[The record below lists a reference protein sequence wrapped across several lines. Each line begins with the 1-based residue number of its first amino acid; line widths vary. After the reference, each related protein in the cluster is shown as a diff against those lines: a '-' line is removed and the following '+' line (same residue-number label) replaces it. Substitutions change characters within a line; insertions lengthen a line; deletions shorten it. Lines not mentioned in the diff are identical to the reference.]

1 MNKKSRIIL
10 STIIGLFAA
19 LIGCLNAYNMV
30 KRRSTIGGADVL
42 FTNYEIVF
50 IVLSLLT
57 ISVLLGM
64 GTYLFLSILDKKK
77 RLTDYSLQVEKM
89 LQVLSVASENYLK
102 FYVIDLNSGDLFR
115 FFKNEANSLTY
126 EKVGYS
132 WDEYLETTRE
142 YLDEKG
148 ELHTIDELRRSEIG
162 TVFED
167 RRSTQRDLS
176 TGRDSNTVFRY
187 RGIIRIVG
195 TEETKLAVCTLF
207 DDTESV
213 NRELAIKEVEEKRR
227 EKEEAERLRQTALVD
242 ALSEDYDVIF
252 VFDYTTGKREVIR
265 KKQLDTGDP
274 FDEIHQEI
282 LAKSYTGKDYCETVV
297 APEYKEDFLITI
309 NPENIRNV
317 LREKPAL
324 TFNYMVSIGG
334 VQKFENVKVVRSGD
348 DAEIQRIVFGFSNI
362 DAQVREEKRQQST
375 LQTSLFNEKQM
386 KLSLL
391 SSAKGYHSINV
402 TQNVLL
408 TGVNNVDGNELDVAT
423 RVGLQTPCIYS
434 EYIKRI
440 ADKLVADN
448 KEGFINCF
456 DRDSLL
462 EHFLSGGR
470 NREARFSIYEHGT
483 NLCYVMASIILNK
496 NSDGDIMATVIL
508 YDISE
513 EKQRESELKDALTQ
527 ADSANKAK
535 TEFLSNV
542 SHDIRTPINAI
553 MGMTKIA
560 SLHLD
565 DEEKVKDCLSKI
577 DLSSHHL
584 LELVNEVLDLSK
596 IESGNMDLNE
606 EDFNIHDVVADI
618 SAIVIP
624 LAQKRNH
631 DIRIAASSI
640 THENLYGDKSRIKQ
654 IINNLIGNAIKYTP
668 NGGHISTEIT
678 EEEKGPRHSI
688 FRFIVKD
695 DGIGMQPDFAK
706 RIFESFSR
714 ENNDYVRSQAGTGL
728 GMAITLNLV
737 HMLGGEISLE
747 TAPDVGSTFTVTLPL
762 TISNVDVSHPKEF
775 KGKRILILCNGEG
788 VSQSCT
794 TSGVCIKTIIE
805 DTGMKCELTY
815 SSEEFISVALREE
828 KNGKAYD
835 GYFIPYEIN
844 DNKGPEVM
852 TELADALEQKPHAA
866 IISTRDYDNY
876 AEEAREAGAE
886 YFLVKPVF
894 RASLYQCLSKLIGL
908 ETKKEDS
915 LFEENVDYSKFRILM
930 AEDNDFNAEIA
941 EELIGLTK
949 IKMER
954 AEDGSKALSMMQES
968 APGYYNLILMDIQM
982 PIMDGYEATKAIRG
996 LEREDCKNIPIIALS
1011 ANAFASDV
1019 AKAKEAGMNEHLSKP
1034 IEFNKLEDV
1043 LKKYLQ

>member
-1 MNKKSRIIL
+1 MNKKRR
-10 STIIGLFAA
+10 TIISIIVGFFAGF
-19 LIGCLNAYNMV
+19 IGCLNAYNMV
-30 KRRSTIGGADVL
+30 KRRSTIGGTNVL
-42 FTNYEIVF
+42 FTNYEVF
-50 IVLSLLT
+50 FLFLSILT
-57 ISVLLGM
+57 IATLLAM
-64 GTYLFLSILDKKK
+64 ALYLFLSILDKKK
-77 RLTDYSLQVEKM
+77 RLSDYSIRVDKILQI
-89 LQVLSVASENYLK
+89 LTVASENYLK
-102 FYVIDLNSGDLFR
+102 FFVVDLNSGELFR
-115 FFKNEANSLTY
+115 FFKNENNTLTY
-126 EKVGYS
+126 EKVDYS
-132 WDEYLETTRE
+132 WDEYLESTRD

-148 ELHTIDELRRSEIG
+148 DLHTIDELRRSEIG

-167 RRSTQRDLS
+167 RRSTQRELS

-195 TEETKLAVCTLF
+195 TEETKMAVCTLF

-213 NRELAIKEVEEKRR
+213 NRELAIKEIEEKRR

-252 VFDYTTGKREVIR
+252 VFDYGTGKREVIR

-274 FDEIHQEI
+274 FDDIHQEI
-282 LAKSYTGKDYCETVV
+282 LAKSFSGKDYCETVV
-297 APEYKEDFLITI
+297 APEYKEDFLNVI
-309 NPENIRNV
+309 NLDNIRNV

-324 TFNYMVSIGG
+324 NFTYMVSIGG
-334 VQKFENVKVVRSGD
+334 IQKFENVKIVRSGD
-348 DAEIQRIVFGFSNI
+348 DSEVQRLVFGFSNI
-362 DAQVREEKRQQST
+362 DAQVREEQKQQST

-391 SSAKGYHSINV
+391 TSAKGYHSINV
-402 TQNVLL
+402 SQNILI

-423 RVGLQTPCIYS
+423 IIGLHSPCIYS
-434 EYIKRI
+434 EYVKRV
-440 ADKLVADN
+440 AEKLVAEN
-448 KEGFINCF
+448 KEEFLNCF
-456 DRDSLL
+456 DRESLL
-462 EHFLSGGR
+462 DYFANGGR
-470 NREARFSIYEHGT
+470 NREVRFCIYEHNT
-483 NLCYVMASIILNK
+483 NFCYVMASIILNK
-496 NSDGDIMATVIL
+496 NSDGDVMGTVIL

-527 ADSANKAK
+527 ANSANKAK

-560 SLHLD
+560 SIHLD

-577 DLSSHHL
+577 DLSSNHL

-596 IESGNMDLNE
+596 IESGNMELNE
-606 EDFNIHDVVADI
+606 EDFNIQDVVSDI

-631 DIRIAASSI
+631 DIRMGASGLV
-640 THENLYGDKSRIKQ
+640 HENLYGDKSRIKQ
-654 IINNLIGNAIKYTP
+654 IINNLISNAIKYTP
-668 NGGHISTEIT
+668 NGGHILAEII

-706 RIFESFSR
+706 KIFESFSR
-714 ENNDYVRSQAGTGL
+714 ENNDYVRGQAGTGL

-737 HMLGGEISLE
+737 HMLGGEITLD
-747 TAPDVGSTFTVTLPL
+747 TAPGKGSTFTVTLPL
-762 TISNVDVSHPKEF
+762 TISNVDVSYPKEF
-775 KGKRILILCNGEG
+775 KGKRMLILCYGKDG
-788 VSQSCT
+788 KLSCT
-794 TSGVCIKTIIE
+794 TGGDCIKSIIE
-805 DTGMKCELTY
+805 DTGMNCDLTY
-815 SSEEFISVALREE
+815 TSEEFISVAVREE
-828 KNGKAYD
+828 NNGKAYD
-835 GYFIPYEIN
+835 GYFIPYEVN
-844 DNKGPEVM
+844 DNKGPAVIK
-852 TELADALEQKPHAA
+852 ELTSTLKSNPSVA
-866 IISTRDYDNY
+866 IISTRDYDSY
-876 AEEAREAGAE
+876 AEESRMAGAE

-908 ETKKEDS
+908 ETKKNDS
-915 LFEENVDYSKFRILM
+915 LFEENVDYSNFRILM

-982 PIMDGYEATKAIRG
+982 PVMDGYEATKAIRA
-996 LEREDCKNIPIIALS
+996 LDREDCKNIPIIALS

-1043 LKKYLQ
+1043 LKNYLQ